1 MTLMCAER
9 LAINKKYIK
18 VWDAI
23 ELILYN
29 HPEDDYHDI
38 ATYLGNRKIGEKLQL
53 WFIDDFLNLS
63 LVAENNSPVLE
74 AFLSLIDNFELD
86 ANGKLVRPNRSD
98 VIRKLRGY
106 YWARSEFFKIDP
118 IKTLDLPEDY
128 NWLNS
133 TDTNNVVPVSS
144 KNNIEVLAVTSADM
158 NYCKQE
164 RDQYKQQAEQ
174 LRTENEALKQRIA
187 ELENTQKHT
196 KRIGVSPEKLNAKL
210 AAATL
215 AEYLWRQDKNQII
228 KIKDMAINV
237 YTELYQTEHQS
248 QLPDNKDSLK
258 DWIKDVAPSYARESG
273 RPPKK

>member
-118 IKTLDLPEDY
+118 IKTLNLPEDY

-174 LRTENEALKQRIA
+174 LQAENEALRQRIA
-187 ELENTQKHT
+187 ELESKPTSGREEELSLEEMNTTEALAYMAILLAKSGGIY
-196 KRIGVSPEKLNAKL
+196 KYGDKPNAKKIGEAVAAIATKLNPNEDLKFRAFHKKIAKAL
-210 AAATL
+210 NL
-215 AEYLWRQDKNQII
+215 LD
-228 KIKDMAINV
+228 
-237 YTELYQTEHQS
+237 TE
-248 QLPDNKDSLK
+248 
-258 DWIKDVAPSYARESG
+258 
-273 RPPKK
+273 